1 MFTKG
6 LLVNDNTC
14 AVADEDDGVW
24 SRELANDG
32 AVERGSSVS
41 RVFGGCGSTCPGVQ
55 PQSRAATAGGR
66 GEQQRVEGR
75 DGRHE
80 LAE

>member
-1 MFTKG
+1 MRGRGRGRRRLEPRARQRRRRGTRQQRVAG
-6 LLVNDNTC
+6 VRRLRVN
-14 AVADEDDGVW
+14 VP
-24 SRELANDG
+24 R
-32 AVERGSSVS
+32 
-41 RVFGGCGSTCPGVQ
+41 VQ